1 MSLSELYTQ
10 RFKSKNRDH
19 FAAIVSLALADGK
32 ITKEEQAFINRTA
45 INLEIDEDEVK
56 HMPENTTWLT
66 DTTFH
71 HTAFNASMHPRV
83 HIVGVLLD
91 GYSRRS

>member
-1 MSLSELYTQ
+1 MV
-10 RFKSKNRDH
+10 
-19 FAAIVSLALADGK
+19 I
-32 ITKEEQAFINRTA
+32 
-45 INLEIDEDEVK
+45 EDEVK